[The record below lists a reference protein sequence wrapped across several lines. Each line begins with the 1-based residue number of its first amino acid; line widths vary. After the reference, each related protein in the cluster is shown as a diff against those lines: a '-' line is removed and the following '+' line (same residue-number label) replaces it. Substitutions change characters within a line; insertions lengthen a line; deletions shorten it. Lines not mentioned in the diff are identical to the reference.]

1 MRAEIS
7 PARRDALYF
16 ILGPALITLAAVAA
30 FQFHPWPVPLPSQAQ
45 LLQPAPAGV
54 VLLLGL
60 AGAWLSNRAGLPSAP
75 SLRDGPRWRRL
86 LIVAVGSGLVFGVA
100 LFGIDAA
107 TGLSVGA
114 AKALGVSWINV
125 PAPQSLAHYGA
136 AGVLLECIYRIFPI
150 PLLMWLVARVM
161 LKGRADGPVFW
172 TLALLTSLIEPA
184 SNLALARPGAA
195 AALGMLVVVAF
206 AANLFEAFEFRRH
219 GWPAPILFRLAFYGV
234 WHCFGPYLVSTH
246 SLLYPGIH

>member
-1 MRAEIS
+1 MRAEVS

-16 ILGPALITLAAVAA
+16 ILGPALVTVAAVAA
-30 FQFHPWPVPLPSQAQ
+30 FQLHPWSVPLPAQAQ
-45 LLQPAPAGV
+45 LLQPAPASV

-60 AGAWLSNRAGLPSAP
+60 VGVWLSNRAGLPSAP
-75 SLRDGPRWRRL
+75 GLRDGPQWRRL
-86 LIVAVGSGLVFGVA
+86 LIVAIGSGLVFGVA

-107 TGLSVGA
+107 TGLSAGA

-136 AGVLLECIYRIFPI
+136 AGVLLECVYRIFPI
-150 PLLMWLVARVM
+150 PLLMWLVGRVM

-172 TLALLTSLIEPA
+172 ALALLTSLIEPA
-184 SNLALARPGAA
+184 SNLALARPGAV
-195 AALGMLVVVAF
+195 AALAMLLVVAF
-206 AANLFEAFEFRRH
+206 AANLFEAVEFRRH

-246 SLLYPGIH
+246 SLLYPGVH

>member
-1 MRAEIS
+1 MRAEGS
-7 PARRDALYF
+7 TARRDALYF
-16 ILGPALITLAAVAA
+16 VLGPALVTLAAVAA
-30 FQFHPWPVPLPSQAQ
+30 FQAHPWPVPLPAQAQ
-45 LLQPAPAGV
+45 LLQPAPATV
-54 VLLLGL
+54 ILLLGL
-60 AGAWLSNRAGLPSAP
+60 VGAWLSHRAGLPSAP
-75 SLRDGPRWRRL
+75 GLRDGAQWRRL
-86 LIVAVGSGLVFGVA
+86 LIVALGSGAAFGVA

-125 PAPQSLAHYGA
+125 PLPQSLAHYGA

-150 PLLMWLVARVM
+150 PLLMWLIGRVM

-184 SNLALARPGAA
+184 SNLALARPGAV
-195 AALGMLVVVAF
+195 AALAMLLVVAF
-206 AANLFEAFEFRRH
+206 AANLFEAVEFRRH

-234 WHCFGPYLVSTH
+234 WHCFGPYLVSTQ
-246 SLLYPGIH
+246 SLLYPGAH